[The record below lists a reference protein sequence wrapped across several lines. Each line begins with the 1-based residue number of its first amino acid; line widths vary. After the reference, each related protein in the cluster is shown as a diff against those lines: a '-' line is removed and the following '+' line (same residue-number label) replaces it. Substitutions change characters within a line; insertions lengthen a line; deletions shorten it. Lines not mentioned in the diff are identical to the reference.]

1 MQTATLKYE
10 SAPTEMDLSLPA
22 VSRRSG
28 WILILPLIFLA
39 AHGVFSYQTA
49 EAYVN
54 GQIPGESERNRGVFI
69 DIVVPGIAYGI
80 MLWQMK
86 GFWRSILSYATHFK
100 VLTCL
105 ALLTIC
111 SAAWSQDPA
120 RSALFGSSYLLCT
133 LFGYYLV
140 IRFEPR
146 EIMTFVSR
154 AGVIACLLGLFAVAF
169 FPQYGIANTDVR
181 DPNSWRGIF
190 IDRTSA
196 AKVLVFLLSPTLVA
210 WSSHSKRRQILTTL
224 LFLVMIIKAQ
234 AVTAI
239 FVLLIFI
246 AFLLFLRLGRKL
258 GPRLSLAFLV
268 SVATGAGLVAL
279 FAYEYLP
286 DILRS
291 FGRDPTMTGR
301 TVIWPMLVGSI
312 LKRPLLGYGFYAF
325 WQRLAGE
332 SYTVIK
338 ATNWSFGYAHNGF
351 LEIALQLGLLGLAL
365 FFVTLIQA
373 VRNAWYC
380 FRYDQSGSNDWYIA
394 LIVLTIAYNMD
405 EGTVLFPN
413 DLLSI
418 LYVVACCGLALAAK
432 QLKANMYRNGGLR
445 I

>member
-10 SAPTEMDLSLPA
+10 SAPTEVDLSLPA
-22 VSRRSG
+22 VSHRSD
-28 WILILPLIFLA
+28 WILILPFIFLA

-49 EAYVN
+49 EAYV
-54 GQIPGESERNRGVFI
+54 GGTIPGESERNRGVFI

-80 MLWQMK
+80 MLWHMK
-86 GFWRSILSYATHFK
+86 SSWRSIVSYATHFK
-100 VLTCL
+100 VFTCL

-111 SAAWSQDPA
+111 SAAWSQDPG
-120 RSALFGSSYLLCT
+120 RSFFFGCSYLVCT

-140 IRFEPR
+140 SRFEPG
-146 EIMTFVSR
+146 EIMTLVSR
-154 AGVIACLLGLFAVAF
+154 TGVIVCLLGLFAVAF

-196 AKVLVFLLSPTLVA
+196 AKVTVFLLGPTLVA
-210 WSSHSKRRQILTTL
+210 WGSRSKSRQVLTTL

-239 FVLLIFI
+239 FVLLIFLG
-246 AFLLFLRLGRKL
+246 FLVFLRLGRKL
-258 GPRLSLAFLV
+258 GPKLSLAYLV

-279 FAYEYLP
+279 FSYAYLP

-325 WQRLAGE
+325 WQHLNGE
-332 SYTVIK
+332 SGNVIK
-338 ATNWSFGYAHNGF
+338 ATNWSFGYAHNGL
-351 LEIALQLGLLGLAL
+351 LEIGLQLGLLGLAL

-373 VRNAWYC
+373 VRNAWFC
-380 FRYDQSGSNDWYIA
+380 FRYDQSGDNDWYIA

-418 LYVVACCGLALAAK
+418 LYIVACVGLALAAR
-432 QLKANMYRNGGLR
+432 QLKANRHLNGGLR